1 MPETAQAIKPEH
13 ILEAALKRRWYIII
27 PFSISLMLGIYFA
40 ITLPKVYQSETLI
53 LVEPQRVP
61 TEYVQSLVSQDID
74 ARISTISQQILSR
87 TNLEKIINE
96 FKLFSDPK
104 FERMYFEDK
113 LENLKSRISVAVTR
127 DRRRDTD
134 AFSISFK
141 GKDPEKVMRIVNALA
156 SYFID
161 ENLRVREAQAIGTS
175 DFLEDELG
183 NMRKKLVATEEE
195 LKEYKKQYMGE
206 LPEQLETNLRIL
218 DRLQEQIVDR
228 QESMRL
234 AKIRLHE
241 LGRQDDQAITDA
253 AGTAG
258 EGELSELDQLKLQL
272 DQLMARYTDKHPD
285 VIRLK
290 KMIAENQEAN
300 KSQPNGSEAESTRT
314 LATVNPAVARARV
327 ELERELDSLA
337 REISGIKKE
346 IDLYQKRV
354 ENTPKREQEL
364 MSLQRDYGNIQESY
378 SSLLGRRLESEIA
391 VNMERKQKGEQFR
404 ILDSAR
410 LPQKPI
416 SPDMKK
422 LFLLFVAA
430 GLGIGG
436 GIIFLFEYFDN
447 SFRSPDEVESVLELQ
462 VLGTVPPLL
471 SIKQR
476 RWKMVNIVF
485 SASFSMIA
493 LCLLSVFALL
503 TLKGVDQT
511 LELIRKFISI

>member
-1 MPETAQAIKPEH
+1 MPETTQTIKPEY
-13 ILEAALKRRWYIII
+13 IIEVILKRRWYIIF
-27 PFSISLMLGIYFA
+27 PFSISLLAGIYFA
-40 ITLPKVYQSETLI
+40 ITLPKIYQSETLI

-61 TEYVQSLVSQDID
+61 TEYVQSLVSQDIN

-87 TNLEKIINE
+87 TNLEKIIKE
-96 FKLFSDPK
+96 FKLFSGPK
-104 FERMYFEDK
+104 FKRMYFEDK
-113 LENLKSRISVAVTR
+113 LEDLKKRISVNVTQ

-134 AFSISFK
+134 AFSISFR
-141 GKDPEKVMRIVNALA
+141 GKEPEKVMRVVNALA

-161 ENLRVREAQAIGTS
+161 ENLKVREAQAIGTS

-183 NMRKKLVATEEE
+183 NMRKKLEATEEQ

-218 DRLQEQIVDR
+218 DRLQEQLVDR
-228 QESMRL
+228 QENLRL
-234 AKIRLHE
+234 VKIRFDE
-241 LGRQDDQAITDA
+241 LVRQDEQDSQNA

-258 EGELSELDQLKLQL
+258 QSELSELDQLKLQL
-272 DQLMARYTDKHPD
+272 DQLLVRYTEKHPD

-290 KMIAENQEAN
+290 KMIEEKQEISKNNPIGAET
-300 KSQPNGSEAESTRT
+300 ESTRT
-314 LATVNPAVARARV
+314 PVSSTPAVARARV
-327 ELERELDSLA
+327 EQKRELDSLI
-337 REISGIKKE
+337 REISDINKE

-354 ENTPKREQEL
+354 EKTPKREQEL
-364 MSLQRDYGNIQESY
+364 MSLQRDYGNIQQSY

-404 ILDSAR
+404 ILDPAR
-410 LPQKPI
+410 LSQKPI

-422 LFLLFVAA
+422 LFFLFVAA

-436 GIIFLFEYFDN
+436 GIIFMFEYFDN
-447 SFRSPDEVESVLELQ
+447 SFRSPDEVESILDLS
-462 VLGTVPPLL
+462 VLGTVPPLF
-471 SIKQR
+471 SIQQR

-485 SASFSMIA
+485 SASFSMVA
-493 LCLLSVFALL
+493 FCLLSVFALM

-511 LELIRKFISI
+511 LELFKKIISI